1 MVGEGNARKD
11 GKRPLVHGGGRSVKL
26 PPKEYKNFS
35 RRWTWPVDDIDGGG
49 IFSSLVFQNRSR
61 IFKHFSRNCEKEEG
75 LLP

>member
-26 PPKEYKNFS
+26 PPKEFLS
-35 RRWTWPVDDIDGGG
+35 PMDVVDDIDGGG
-49 IFSSLVFQNRSR
+49 IFSSQVFQNRSR
-61 IFKHFSRNCEKEEG
+61 IFKDFSRNCEKEEG